1 MRAPDQERGLLE
13 ITPPRIAPF
22 VKHGNDFRDHLLF
35 GGLKIRS
42 LRFWRC
48 PIRPGKIN
56 SRRASTLKT
65 VQTSTTSPPESDQK
79 FVRGLGLL
87 DSTMLVAGSM
97 IGSGIFIVSS
107 IIGRQVGAPGWLL
120 VVWIVTGLL
129 TLMAALSYG
138 ELAAMMPKAG
148 GQYVYLREAFSPLW
162 GFLYGWTLFLVI
174 QTGTIAAVAVGFA
187 RYTGVLIPWFSESN
201 YFIAPIRFGG
211 YAFSLSTAQFLGL
224 AMIALLTFMNT
235 RGLYIGKWVQNV
247 FTTAKTGALIAL
259 ILLGIIVGVRSGA
272 GAENFKDFWSLRGG
286 LQEVGAGLTAA
297 TAFGLFV
304 GICVA
309 QTNSLFSADAWNNIT
324 FTAGEV
330 KDPRRNIPL
339 SLAFGTFLVIGLY
352 LLANVAYL
360 AALPFAAIQ
369 NAPSDRVASETANVI
384 FPGTGATI
392 MAIAIMISTFGCN
405 NGLILAGARAYYA
418 MARDGLF
425 FRRVG
430 ELNKNHVPAWGLIIQ
445 GIWAGVLVLPRTVK
459 TDAAGNVTG
468 YGNLYG
474 NLLDYVISAA
484 LIFYILTILGIF
496 LLRKK
501 QPDAE
506 RPYKAWGYP
515 VVPALYIF
523 GASVILAVL
532 FIYQT
537 ATTWPGLIIVLTG
550 VPIYFLWRKSAKIDN
565 AT

>member
-1 MRAPDQERGLLE
+1 MSSATTEAPVAE
-13 ITPPRIAPF
+13 
-22 VKHGNDFRDHLLF
+22 
-35 GGLKIRS
+35 
-42 LRFWRC
+42 
-48 PIRPGKIN
+48 
-56 SRRASTLKT
+56 
-65 VQTSTTSPPESDQK
+65 QK
-79 FVRGLGLL
+79 LVRGLGLL

-107 IIGRQVGAPGWLL
+107 IIARQVGSPGWLL

-129 TLMAALSYG
+129 TLTAALSYG

-174 QTGTIAAVAVGFA
+174 QTGTIAAVAVGFG
-187 RYTGVLIPWFSESN
+187 RYMGVLLPWVSESK
-201 YFIAPIRFGG
+201 YIIAPIRFGG
-211 YAFSLSTAQFLGL
+211 WFSGYAVSLSTAQLVGL
-224 AMIALLTFMNT
+224 ALIAFLTFTNT
-235 RGLYIGKWVQNV
+235 RGLEVGKLIQNV

-259 ILLGIIVGVRSGA
+259 IVLGIIVGVRSGA
-272 GAENFKDFWSLRGG
+272 GAENFKDFWTVRGN
-286 LQEVGAGLTAA
+286 LQDVGAGLTAA

-330 KDPRRNIPL
+330 VNPRRNVPL

-360 AALPFAAIQ
+360 ATLSFTAIQ

-384 FPGTGATI
+384 FPGAGAAI
-392 MAIAIMISTFGCN
+392 MAVAIMVSTFGCN

-425 FRRVG
+425 FRAVG
-430 ELNKNHVPAWGLIIQ
+430 ELNKFSVPAWGLVFQ
-445 GIWAGVLVLPRTVK
+445 GVWAGALVLPRTVK
-459 TDAAGNVTG
+459 TDATGAVTG

-484 LIFYILTILGIF
+484 LIFYILTIIGIF
-496 LLRKK
+496 LLRRK
-501 QPDAE
+501 QPDVE
-506 RPYKAWGYP
+506 RPYRAFGYP
-515 VVPALYIF
+515 IVPALYVV
-523 GASVILAVL
+523 GASVILVVL
-532 FIYQT
+532 FVYQT

-550 VPIYFLWRKSAKIDN
+550 VPVYFLWKPRRDN
-565 AT
+565 SQLA

>member
-1 MRAPDQERGLLE
+1 MSQ
-13 ITPPRIAPF
+13 PP
-22 VKHGNDFRDHLLF
+22 V
-35 GGLKIRS
+35 
-42 LRFWRC
+42 
-48 PIRPGKIN
+48 N
-56 SRRASTLKT
+56 S
-65 VQTSTTSPPESDQK
+65 EEK

-107 IIGRQVGAPGWLL
+107 IIARQVGSPGWLL
-120 VVWIVTGLL
+120 IVWVVTGVL

-187 RYTGVLIPWFSESN
+187 RYMGVLVPWISESK
-201 YFIAPIRFGG
+201 YLIAPIRFGG
-211 YAFSLSTAQFLGL
+211 YALSLSTAQFVGL

-235 RGLYIGKWVQNV
+235 RGLKVGKLVQNV

-259 ILLGIIVGVRSGA
+259 VLLGIIIGLKSGA
-272 GAENFKDFWSLRGG
+272 GSANFSDFWSIRGG
-286 LQEVGAGLTAA
+286 LQDVGEGLTAV

-330 KDPRRNIPL
+330 INPRRNVPL
-339 SLAFGTFLVIGLY
+339 SLAFGTILVIGLY

-392 MAIAIMISTFGCN
+392 MAVAIMISTFGCN

-425 FRRVG
+425 FRRVA
-430 ELNKNHVPAWGLIIQ
+430 ELNKYHVPAWGLIIQ
-445 GIWAGVLVLPRTVK
+445 GIWAAVLVLPRTVK
-459 TDAAGNVTG
+459 KDAAGAVTG

-501 QPDAE
+501 RPDAE
-506 RPYKAWGYP
+506 RPYKAFGYP
-515 VVPALYIF
+515 VVPALYII
-523 GASVILAVL
+523 GATMILGVL
-532 FIYQT
+532 FVYQT
-537 ATTWPGLIIVLTG
+537 ATTWPGLIIVLAG
-550 VPIYFLWRKSAKIDN
+550 VPVYFLWRKSDV
-565 AT
+565 TSG

>member
-1 MRAPDQERGLLE
+1 VTEE
-13 ITPPRIAPF
+13 
-22 VKHGNDFRDHLLF
+22 
-35 GGLKIRS
+35 
-42 LRFWRC
+42 
-48 PIRPGKIN
+48 
-56 SRRASTLKT
+56 
-65 VQTSTTSPPESDQK
+65 K

-97 IGSGIFIVSS
+97 IGSGIFIVSA
-107 IIGRQVGAPGWLL
+107 IIARQVGAPGWLL
-120 VVWIVTGLL
+120 VVWLVTGLL
-129 TLMAALSYG
+129 TLMASLSYG

-187 RYTGVLIPWFSESN
+187 RYSGVLVPWVSEST
-201 YFIAPIRFGG
+201 YLIAPIRFGG
-211 YAFSLSTAQFLGL
+211 YAFSLSTAQFVGL
-224 AMIALLTFMNT
+224 CMIALLTFMNT
-235 RGLYIGKWVQNV
+235 RGLKLGKLVQNV
-247 FTTAKTGALIAL
+247 FTTAKTGALIGL
-259 ILLGIIVGVRSGA
+259 IILGIVVGLRSGA
-272 GAENFKDFWSLRGG
+272 GAENFSHFWTLRGT
-286 LQEVGAGLTAA
+286 LQEVGPGLTAA
-297 TAFGLFV
+297 VAFGLFV

-330 KDPRRNIPL
+330 KEPRRNVPL
-339 SLAFGTFLVIGLY
+339 SLALGTILVITLY

-360 AALPFAAIQ
+360 IALPWDAIQ

-425 FRRVG
+425 FRKVG
-430 ELNKNHVPAWGLIIQ
+430 HLNKNHVPAWGLIIQ
-445 GIWAGVLVLPRTVK
+445 GIWAGALVLPRTVK

-484 LIFYILTILGIF
+484 LIFYILTIAGIF
-496 LLRKK
+496 VLRRKR
-501 QPDAE
+501 PNAE
-506 RPYKAWGYP
+506 RPYKAFGYP
-515 VVPALYIF
+515 IVPVLYII
-523 GASVILAVL
+523 GATVILAVL

-550 VPIYFLWRKSAKIDN
+550 VPIYFLWRRSSTDS
-565 AT
+565 TT

>member
-1 MRAPDQERGLLE
+1 MASAVTE
-13 ITPPRIAPF
+13 PPVAEE
-22 VKHGNDFRDHLLF
+22 KL
-35 GGLKIRS
+35 
-42 LRFWRC
+42 
-48 PIRPGKIN
+48 
-56 SRRASTLKT
+56 
-65 VQTSTTSPPESDQK
+65 
-79 FVRGLGLL
+79 VRGLGLL

-107 IIGRQVGAPGWLL
+107 IIARQVGSPGWLL

-129 TLMAALSYG
+129 TLTAALSYG

-187 RYTGVLIPWFSESN
+187 RYMGVLVPWVSESN
-201 YFIAPIRFGG
+201 YIIAPIRFGG
-211 YAFSLSTAQFLGL
+211 YAVSLSTAQLIGL
-224 AMIALLTFMNT
+224 ALIAFLTFTNT
-235 RGLYIGKWVQNV
+235 RGLEVGKLVQNV

-259 ILLGIIVGVRSGA
+259 IVLGIIVGLRSGA
-272 GAENFKDFWSLRGG
+272 GAENFRDFWTLRGG

-330 KDPRRNIPL
+330 KDPRRNVPL
-339 SLAFGTFLVIGLY
+339 SLAFGTLLVIGLY

-360 AALPFAAIQ
+360 ATLPFASIQ

-384 FPGTGATI
+384 FPGAGATS
-392 MAIAIMISTFGCN
+392 MAVAIMVSTFGCN

-425 FRRVG
+425 FRRVA
-430 ELNKNHVPAWGLIIQ
+430 ELNRNAVPAWGLVIQ
-445 GIWAGVLVLPRTVK
+445 GLWAALLGMPRTVRP
-459 TDAAGNVTG
+459 DGS
-468 YGNLYG
+468 YGNLYS

-484 LIFYILTILGIF
+484 LIFYILTIAGLF
-496 LLRKK
+496 LLRWKR
-501 QPDAE
+501 PDAE
-506 RPYKAWGYP
+506 RPYKAFGYP
-515 VVPALYIF
+515 LVPILYII
-523 GASVILAVL
+523 GATAILFVL
-532 FIYQT
+532 FIYQP
-537 ATTWPGLIIVLTG
+537 ATTVPGLGIVLSG
-550 VPIYFLWRKSAKIDN
+550 APVYLLWRVRAQKRAV
-565 AT
+565 AAQE